1 MYITKEKKYNEIN
14 IYITKRK
21 KYNEINKYIYN
32 QQNIIR
38 LIYLYIYL
46 TTKNVIKLYNYN
58 ELFIIKARL
67 LIINVSYELNLHE
80 INTNL
85 ALLIHHQFNR

>member
-58 ELFIIKARL
+58 ELFII
-67 LIINVSYELNLHE
+67 NVSYELNLHE

-85 ALLIHHQFNR
+85 ALLIHNQFNR